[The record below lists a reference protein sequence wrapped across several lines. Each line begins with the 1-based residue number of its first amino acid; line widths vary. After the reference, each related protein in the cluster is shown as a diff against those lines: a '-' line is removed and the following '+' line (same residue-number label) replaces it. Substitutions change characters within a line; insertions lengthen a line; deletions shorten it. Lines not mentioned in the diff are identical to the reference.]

1 MGHATTNGTMVFA
14 SRRLAITDIETS
26 GVDPN
31 SHEILEIALLVVH
44 QHSLDVLD
52 TLELKVRPDHIESA
66 SPTALVHN
74 GYNEAD
80 WANAVSLPEA
90 LRLYASKTKDAVFCS
105 HNVTFDWGFLARAFS
120 HTGVRHE
127 MDYHRIDLF
136 TAAWALLGG
145 ERPADLRL
153 DTIALHLGIE
163 PEPVPHRALGGVWTA
178 QRALRALLERQE
190 GGRRMDETAIQFE
203 RDKICYEQNCE
214 SFRGLNQLMWQVPV
228 IAMTLTGGLWYGVA
242 TLNEMKAGIK
252 TLLLL
257 LAALGDLAFIVVL
270 VRVRAVMAAYLE
282 KIKDFNPGS
291 FPAAAVPGSVWS
303 FLGKELTAKGEKVV
317 VRTFSI
323 LLGLA
328 ALGSLVAMCVGL

>member
-1 MGHATTNGTMVFA
+1 MVFA
-14 SRRLAITDIETS
+14 SRKLAITDIETS
-26 GVDPN
+26 GIDPD
-31 SHEILEIALLVVH
+31 SHEILEIALLVVD

-52 TLELKVRPDHIESA
+52 TLELKVRPDHIETASA
-66 SPTALVHN
+66 TALVHN

-80 WANAVSLPEA
+80 WANAVSLAEA

-120 HTGVRHE
+120 QTRVGHE

-136 TAAWALLGG
+136 TAAWALLGDD
-145 ERPADLRL
+145 RPADIRL

-163 PEPVPHRALGGVWTA
+163 AEAVPHRALGGARTA
-178 QRALRALLERQE
+178 QRVLKALLDQQE
-190 GGRRMDETAIQFE
+190 GRRVMNERAKDDIAIQFE
-203 RDKICYEQNCE
+203 RVKVCYEQNCE
-214 SFRGLNQLMWQVPV
+214 AFRGLNQLMWQVPV

-242 TLNEMKAGIK
+242 TLKDMKTIK

-257 LAALGDLAFIVVL
+257 LAALGDVAFIVVL
-270 VRVRAVMAAYLE
+270 VRVRAVMSAYLD
-282 KIKDFNPGS
+282 KIKEFNTNSFPQAVFPGS
-291 FPAAAVPGSVWS
+291 IWS
-303 FLGKELTAKGEKVV
+303 FLGTEFAAKGEKVV

-328 ALGSLVAMCVGL
+328 ALGSVVAMWVSL